1 MVSARLWGKVADAD
15 KPAFTEAARKAATA
29 QRKKVNDDEASGVA
43 LLEQSGMTV
52 VRAVD
57 GQAFRDAMK
66 PVYSSLGTELGA
78 ASIKRIQDV
87 R

>member
-1 MVSARLWGKVADAD
+1 
-15 KPAFTEAARKAATA
+15 
-29 QRKKVNDDEASGVA
+29 VA

-52 VRAVD
+52 VRSVD

-66 PVYSSLGTELGA
+66 PVYGALGAELGA
-78 ASIKRIQDV
+78 DTIKRIQDV